1 MNVAVN
7 RQIVLAARPVGLPR
21 IADFQL
27 AYATLPSPL
36 AGEVLVRV
44 LYLSLDPY
52 MRERMNAAGPYAEP
66 IALGDVMIGGG
77 VGFVLE
83 SGDAAFKVG
92 DAVEGMLG
100 WQEYAVARAGN
111 LRKLDLS
118 LAPISAALGVLGM
131 PGLAAYFGL
140 LDVCAPKKGETVV
153 VSAAAGAVG
162 MVAGQIA
169 KFRGCRVVGIAGSG
183 AKVAWLI
190 DELGFDAAWNYKVGN
205 DFDGKLKALCPEG
218 VDVYFDNVGGAIS
231 DAVMQHINSRAR
243 VSVCGQVSQINL
255 ESPESGPRWFE
266 RLIAKQATVRGF
278 LVAGYADRFADG
290 CAELTRWLTAGELK
304 YREDVAQGIESAPQ
318 AFIGMLQGRNEGK
331 QLVQVSN
338 L

>member
-1 MNVAVN
+1 
-7 RQIVLAARPVGLPR
+7 
-21 IADFQL
+21 
-27 AYATLPSPL
+27 
-36 AGEVLVRV
+36 
-44 LYLSLDPY
+44 
-52 MRERMNAAGPYAEP
+52 
-66 IALGDVMIGGG
+66 
-77 VGFVLE
+77 
-83 SGDAAFKVG
+83 
-92 DAVEGMLG
+92 MLG

-205 DFDGKLKALCPEG
+205 DFDGKLKAPGPDFYAMFQHTPYGLDLTFDFARAAMESEQLGKRG
-218 VDVYFDNVGGAIS
+218 VTDFLGLSITPTAVLPGAARPKS
-231 DAVMQHINSRAR
+231 AATRALPNWSAVSE
-243 VSVCGQVSQINL
+243 L
-255 ESPESGPRWFE
+255 SGLR
-266 RLIAKQATVRGF
+266 
-278 LVAGYADRFADG
+278 
-290 CAELTRWLTAGELK
+290 
-304 YREDVAQGIESAPQ
+304 S
-318 AFIGMLQGRNEGK
+318 
-331 QLVQVSN
+331 S
-338 L
+338 

>member
-1 MNVAVN
+1 MTAVN
-7 RQIVLAARPVGLPR
+7 RQITLASKPVGLP
-21 IADFQL
+21 AVSDFQL
-27 AYATLPSPL
+27 IYSPL
-36 AGEVLVRV
+36 PAPAAGEVLLRS
-44 LYLSLDPY
+44 LYLSLDPS
-52 MRERMNAAGPYAEP
+52 MRCRMNDGPAAGEV
-66 IALGDVMIGGG
+66 IAGEAVGLVMQSEDPW
-77 VGFVLE
+77 FR
-83 SGDAAFKVG
+83 VG
-92 DAVEGMLG
+92 DTVVGLLG
-100 WQEYAVARAGN
+100 WQEYAVVPGHA
-111 LRKLDLS
+111 LRKLDPDS
-118 LAPISAALGVLGM
+118 APISTALGVLGL
-131 PGLAAYFGL
+131 PGITAFFGL
-140 LDVCAPKKGETVV
+140 LDLCNPQPGETVV
-153 VSAAAGAVG
+153 ISAAAGAVG
-162 MVAGQIA
+162 TVVGQIA
-169 KFRGCRVVGIAGSG
+169 KIKGCRVVGVVGSDE
-183 AKVAWLI
+183 KVSWLL
-190 DELGFDAAWNYKVGN
+190 DELGYDAAFNYKTETN
-205 DFDGKLKALCPEG
+205 LDRRLAALCPGG